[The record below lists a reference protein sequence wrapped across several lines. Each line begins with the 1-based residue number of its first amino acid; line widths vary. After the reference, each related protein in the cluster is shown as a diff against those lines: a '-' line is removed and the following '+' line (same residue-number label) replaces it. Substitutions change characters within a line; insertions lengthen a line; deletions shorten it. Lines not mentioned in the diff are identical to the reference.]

1 MVLKFI
7 ITTISE
13 EVRFCNFGYDFLNQE
28 SLEIIADEAKKE
40 VGKNGIPLYEVPAYS
55 QARKLDSNT
64 YLDDSL
70 DISDVPWGYVT
81 SGHFRF
87 DSQENKFIPT
97 CSFKKA
103 HTPPPIVIAQPN
115 LSTFLI
121 ELNRVITLNFYNEL
135 KKQGYHV
142 ENIQME
148 DINSEDIDLSELV
161 SWFEEDKKY
170 YERLNN
176 VENANDDLV
185 SKEDIAKAA
194 KEKEIPQSAIAEVSG
209 ELKNAEPKKVKNN
222 YEGADRDD

>member
-1 MVLKFI
+1 M
-7 ITTISE
+7 
-13 EVRFCNFGYDFLNQE
+13 
-28 SLEIIADEAKKE
+28 
-40 VGKNGIPLYEVPAYS
+40 YEVPAYS
-55 QARKLDSNT
+55 QSRKFYSNT

-70 DISDVPWGYVT
+70 DISDVPWGYKK

-148 DINSEDIDLSELV
+148 DINSEDIDLSELF
-161 SWFEEDKKY
+161 SWFEE
-170 YERLNN
+170 
-176 VENANDDLV
+176 
-185 SKEDIAKAA
+185 
-194 KEKEIPQSAIAEVSG
+194 EKNIM
-209 ELKNAEPKKVKNN
+209 K
-222 YEGADRDD
+222 D

>member
-1 MVLKFI
+1 M
-7 ITTISE
+7 
-13 EVRFCNFGYDFLNQE
+13 NQE

-55 QARKLDSNT
+55 QSRKLDSNT

-70 DISDVPWGYVT
+70 DISDVPWGYKK

-121 ELNRVITLNFYNEL
+121 ELNRIITLKFYDEL
-135 KKQGYHV
+135 EKQGYHV

-148 DINSEDIDLSELV
+148 DINSKDIDLSELV
-161 SWFEEDKKY
+161 SWLEEDKKY
-170 YERLNN
+170 YERLKN
-176 VENANDDLV
+176 VENANDKLV

-194 KEKEIPQSAIAEVSG
+194 KKNKNPQSAIAEVSG
-209 ELKNAEPKKVKNN
+209 ELKNAEFKKVD
-222 YEGADRDD
+222 EGADRDD